1 MKSMKETII
10 FGIIMVLICL
20 GGIIYT
26 TVFENPKTNDEPDV
40 KIETPVI
47 TPESEVS
54 ESEPINILAP
64 SNKSTSTITLSDS
77 QISSMIK
84 TSHENEEKARQ
95 DYQALLDSG
104 YVRWSQPDP
113 EPEYTPELEPEVVEE
128 EEIIPEKN
136 VEPTPT
142 RPVSTSYN
150 SKDEYFNDL
159 LNSFS
164 DWEIDTSNLEFYG
177 TKYITGYDACIECC
191 GKSSD
196 DPNYGVTA
204 SLSHVKMGRT
214 CAVNGLTFGTV
225 LYIEGIGIRIVEDR
239 GGMKNG
245 NIDVYCDTHSQCYE
259 VTGTYDV
266 WVLWSPDWV

>member
-1 MKSMKETII
+1 MKNVKETII
-10 FGIIMVLICL
+10 FGIIMILICL

-26 TVFENPKTNDEPDV
+26 TVFEDPKTIDEPDV

-47 TPESEVS
+47 TPKTEIVESAIAS
-54 ESEPINILAP
+54 TPAP
-64 SNKSTSTITLSDS
+64 SNKPTITLSDS
-77 QISSMIK
+77 QVSNMIK
-84 TSHENEEKARQ
+84 TSREKEEKARQ

-104 YVRWSQPDP
+104 YARWSQPDP
-113 EPEYTPELEPEVVEE
+113 EPEYIPEPEPEIVE
-128 EEIIPEKN
+128 EEIIPEK
-136 VEPTPT
+136 VEPAPA
-142 RPVSTSYN
+142 RSVSTSYN

-191 GKSSD
+191 GKETA

-214 CAVNGLTFGTV
+214 CAVNGLSFGTV

-245 NIDVYCDTHSQCYE
+245 NIDVYCDTHNQCYD
-259 VTGTYDV
+259 VTGTYNV

>member
-1 MKSMKETII
+1 MKSVKETIM
-10 FGIIMVLICL
+10 FGTIMILLCL

-26 TVFENPKTNDEPDV
+26 TVFEHPETVEPDV

-47 TPESEVS
+47 TSEPDVS
-54 ESEPINILAP
+54 EPVITSTPAP
-64 SNKSTSTITLSDS
+64 SNNHTINLSDS
-77 QISSMIK
+77 QISNIIK
-84 TSHENEEKARQ
+84 TSREKDEKARQ

-113 EPEYTPELEPEVVEE
+113 EPEYIPEPEPEIVEE
-128 EEIIPEKN
+128 E
-136 VEPTPT
+136 VEPAPA
-142 RPVSTSYN
+142 RSVSTSYN

-191 GKSSD
+191 GKSTD

-245 NIDVYCDTHSQCYE
+245 NIDVYCDTHSQCYD
-259 VTGTYDV
+259 VTGTYNV